1 MQRKLKLWISIVIG
15 VVLVACG
22 ATNTPAGTPDSPK
35 PSPTSE
41 RIVSP
46 TATTG
51 PISLSP
57 PTSTRKPS
65 PTQTA
70 NAVPTETPILPT
82 PTATTAQ
89 PPASPAPSST
99 PSLTPAAIDLVA
111 PTKPPTAANPMV
123 IYETT
128 LTVQT
133 YGYENAFQP
142 TAPEDDIYP
151 YPRLDAA
158 LVTPPQPRSY
168 KALVLENDYVAV
180 TILPELGGR
189 IYRWVDKISGRRLL
203 YENPVI
209 KPTEW
214 GYRGW
219 WLAAGGIEW
228 AFPVEEHGL
237 NEWRPWAY
245 SISKTDSAASITVS
259 DTEDRTGMD
268 VGVTISLDSTS
279 PTLTL
284 QPWAR
289 NNTGSAHEYQYWI
302 NAMLALNG
310 NKTSKNSDFI
320 IPASQ
325 VLVHSTGDERLP
337 GEWQWMSWP
346 DYKGINLS
354 RYETWQGWLGFFAP
368 NVTAGFSAV
377 YDRDVGQGVVR
388 IMTPGWPAG
397 TKIFGPGTLPSWLW
411 TDDDS
416 NYVEF
421 WSGATATFADY
432 ATLQPGETVSWT
444 EYWYPVHDLGGVSTA
459 NAVGAL
465 YLSAGEGTL
474 NIGAAVIKGEAR
486 TVILWQ
492 NQSPVETWTLS
503 LGPGQT
509 FYTTWTTGEGGSTG
523 LSLLDSD
530 GNVMVQTGQV
540 N

>member
-1 MQRKLKLWISIVIG
+1 
-15 VVLVACG
+15 
-22 ATNTPAGTPDSPK
+22 
-35 PSPTSE
+35 
-41 RIVSP
+41 
-46 TATTG
+46 
-51 PISLSP
+51 
-57 PTSTRKPS
+57 
-65 PTQTA
+65 
-70 NAVPTETPILPT
+70 
-82 PTATTAQ
+82 
-89 PPASPAPSST
+89 
-99 PSLTPAAIDLVA
+99 
-111 PTKPPTAANPMV
+111 MV